1 MKMKRFMALLIA
13 LTITAAVGCGTKI
26 EKNDSIA
33 AFSQNSESV
42 AETVNNVD
50 SQSES
55 EIDASQIPVFEETT
69 ISAKKV
75 EYKEYSQTY
84 NAESGEIKG
93 DAKVKDTRKDF
104 KGEGYVTNIKSES
117 DWNHSF
123 KLTDSQYY
131 NVSVTIAADE
141 KLKNGIAVNGNAVGE
156 FTYDGN
162 GKWQTFTVNNV
173 FIEAGEVKLSLA
185 SANDKIDIDYCNIQS
200 SDQIQNLS
208 QKLEKPKLINKNAD
222 YNAQAL
228 YSYLT
233 QNYSKKIVLGQY
245 DTVGTSA
252 ETQLVYKTTGKYP
265 AIRFGDMTMFTQ
277 KNSVIAENEIPT
289 AESWAENGGIVGY
302 MWHWTDPVGKTE
314 YYADKTDFDLSKAV
328 TKEKIATMSIEQIK
342 KLQESGKISKEC
354 VAVVED
360 IDAVSEKLAA
370 LRDDGIAVLW
380 RPLHEASNGYFWWGK
395 DAESYKWLWQL
406 LYERQ
411 TEYHKLNNLIW
422 VWSAQNANWYVGDD
436 YCDILSVDI
445 YDNGSKASQV
455 NSLLFL
461 QSISKNKPI
470 AMSECGN
477 FPSIQNLANDKTMWS
492 YIGQWGGNFLMN
504 DDGTLSEQNNTAT
517 DLITMYNNNLTVTR
531 DKLPDFKSLAANIK
545 AESEKAAEEKED
557 SADSSQKTETQKPD
571 ETSAKKEETKKSE

>member
-1 MKMKRFMALLIA
+1 MKIKRFMALLIA
-13 LTITAAVGCGTKI
+13 LTVTAAVGCGTKI

-33 AFSQNSESV
+33 AFSQNSESA

-69 ISAKKV
+69 VSAKKV

-123 KLTDSQYY
+123 ELTDSQYY

-141 KLKNGIAVNGNAVGE
+141 KLKNGIAVNGTPVGE

-185 SANDKIDIDYCNIQS
+185 NANDKIDIDYCNIQS

-233 QNYSKKIVLGQY
+233 QNYGKKIVLGQY

-354 VAVVED
+354 VAIVED

-370 LRDDGIAVLW
+370 LRDEGIAVLW

-492 YIGQWGGNFLMN
+492 
-504 DDGTLSEQNNTAT
+504 
-517 DLITMYNNNLTVTR
+517 
-531 DKLPDFKSLAANIK
+531 
-545 AESEKAAEEKED
+545 
-557 SADSSQKTETQKPD
+557 
-571 ETSAKKEETKKSE
+571 